1 MRADGRENNELRK
14 ITITRNYLKY
24 PQGSVLVEFGDTKVI
39 CTAFVEEKVPIFMK
53 GSGKGW
59 ITAEYNMLPGSNMQ
73 RKQRD
78 ISKLKLDNRSAE
90 IQRLV
95 GRSLRSVVEL
105 NKLGERTIWIDC
117 DVIQADGGTRVAS
130 VTGSFIALYDAIQHL
145 LNNKLIQ
152 LNPIRFFAAAVSVGI
167 VNEIPVVDLCYAEDS
182 RAIAD
187 MNVVMTEDGS
197 FIELQ
202 ATGEERP
209 IREVEMDQLML
220 LATNAIME
228 IIQIQKEALG
238 LKA

>member
-14 ITITRNYLKY
+14 ITVTRNYLKY
-24 PQGSVLVEFGDTKVI
+24 PQGSVLIEFGDTKVI

-130 VTGSFIALYDAIQHL
+130 VTGSFIALYDAIQYL

-152 LNPIRFFAAAVSVGI
+152 IDPIKFFAAAVSVGI
-167 VNEIPVVDLCYAEDS
+167 VNDIPVVDLCYAEDS

-187 MNVVMTEDGS
+187 MNVVMTEEGS

-238 LKA
+238 LK

>member
-1 MRADGRENNELRK
+1 MMR
-14 ITITRNYLKY
+14 
-24 PQGSVLVEFGDTKVI
+24 
-39 CTAFVEEKVPIFMK
+39 
-53 GSGKGW
+53 
-59 ITAEYNMLPGSNMQ
+59 SNFYS
-73 RKQRD
+73 
-78 ISKLKLDNRSAE
+78 I
-90 IQRLV
+90 I
-95 GRSLRSVVEL
+95 
-105 NKLGERTIWIDC
+105 
-117 DVIQADGGTRVAS
+117 
-130 VTGSFIALYDAIQHL
+130 
-145 LNNKLIQ
+145 KLIQ